1 MLPIPLHLIHA
12 ALLRDHMSGSTTDE
26 EFLLWMVLIHT
37 HQIALTELFVQDV
50 PSLTVVEPATH
61 RAAASAI
68 ADLWPAREDKDK
80 VSYIYWYRAYQLKTP
95 YETMEAVPPES
106 AARIEKLRQKVESD
120 PRVASVIP
128 V

>member
-12 ALLRDHMSGSTTDE
+12 ALLRDHMSGSTTEE

-37 HQIALTELFVQDV
+37 HQIALTEPFVQDV
-50 PSLTVVEPATH
+50 PGLTVVEPATQ

-68 ADLWPAREDKDK
+68 ADLWPAREDEDK

-95 YETMEAVPPES
+95 YETMRRWRQCLLNPRRVSKNFARKWNQIPE
-106 AARIEKLRQKVESD
+106 LRL
-120 PRVASVIP
+120 
-128 V
+128 